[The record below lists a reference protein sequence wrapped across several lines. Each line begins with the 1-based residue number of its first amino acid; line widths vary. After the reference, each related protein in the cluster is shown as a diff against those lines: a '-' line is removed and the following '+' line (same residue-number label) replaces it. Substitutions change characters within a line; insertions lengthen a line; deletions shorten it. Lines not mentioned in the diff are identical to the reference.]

1 MLIDRDFD
9 KETERGGIDNQF
21 EIKWDNKVKKW
32 TQILEAWS
40 SNGQQKNLPIKDD
53 NHIKFFKWEK
63 RLCWAI
69 IKFKFNSLPYKI

>member
-32 TQILEAWS
+32 TQILEA
-40 SNGQQKNLPIKDD
+40 
-53 NHIKFFKWEK
+53 
-63 RLCWAI
+63 
-69 IKFKFNSLPYKI
+69 